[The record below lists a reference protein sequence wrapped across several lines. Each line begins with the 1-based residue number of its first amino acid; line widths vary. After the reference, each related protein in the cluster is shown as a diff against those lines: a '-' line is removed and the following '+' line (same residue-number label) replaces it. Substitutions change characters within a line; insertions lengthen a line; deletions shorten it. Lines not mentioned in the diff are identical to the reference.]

1 MKNIYLVVFTL
12 LMSISISFGQSRV
25 YAPELQSPENGVD
38 GQMPAVELNWHAV
51 TGSGLDIQ
59 YEVQLS
65 IDEAFSDPIKFPLT
79 NVTAINAS
87 DLKFGTTYFWRVRAH
102 DGSEVSDW
110 SEIWSF
116 DVLKTVEVTQPS
128 DGSVVNPKVDMKWE
142 MIEGVNFYE
151 VLVDTLYSWKRE
163 DIGTDNSVR
172 ATFVLN
178 ANVYGGVGDD
188 GLVFFYD
195 GEWML
200 GESGTTKDLLGVYFV
215 ADDNGW
221 AVGKS
226 GTVIHYDGTAWSTV
240 DAGTGDDLNSVSFT
254 DANNGWAVG
263 KGGTVLYYNGT
274 DWTEQD
280 AGVTKD
286 LYSVFAVSATDVWA
300 AGKSGTMVH
309 FDGSAWSSETPSSKD
324 INSLWFISATDG
336 WASAK
341 SGRVLHYDGSAWSET
356 ETGVSK
362 TLYGIAFSG
371 EQGYIVGQ
379 SGTLL
384 EYDGSAWNKV
394 TSGTN
399 KDLYAIW
406 FTDGAGL
413 YGGKEGAAYTY
424 TGGGFNSPYATIH
437 KVDGN
442 IDSLYLQNLYFGST
456 YYYKMRTG
464 HNQDTSTWSLP
475 RSFKVQSSPVL
486 KSPKDDAADVEL
498 KAELEWKEFKGISK
512 YNVQIADNPEFNNSL
527 TYASETNT
535 YEVAGLSFGI
545 KYYWR
550 VNAQHAKASSLW
562 SEVWTF
568 TTINSVNLVS
578 PEDGA
583 VNVNACPR
591 LIWEEVPGA
600 SKYELW
606 VDTDENFSNPMM
618 RIETI
623 PSSQCQAQM
632 EKNTDYYWKV
642 RGIVALDTSGWSP
655 IWKFTIEGPEA
666 IDEIIESNSV
676 TLFPNPSNGAFTVQL
691 NASKSEE
698 VYVELIDI
706 SGRVVYNDV
715 VSCSVGKN
723 NIAIDLNELPVG
735 VYQVNLKVENN
746 VISRKLIIE

>member
-25 YAPELQSPENGVD
+25 YAPELQSPENGAE

-65 IDEAFSDPIKFPLT
+65 VDDAFSNPIEFPLT

-87 DLKFGTTYFWRVRAH
+87 DLEFGVTYFWRVRAH
-102 DGSEVSDW
+102 DGSEVSGW
-110 SEIWSF
+110 SEVWAF
-116 DVLKTVEVTQPS
+116 DVLKTVEVTAPS
-128 DGSVVNPKVDMKWE
+128 DGKVVNPQVEMKWE
-142 MIEGVNFYE
+142 MIHGVNFYE
-151 VLVDTLYSWKRE
+151 VLVDTLYSWKKE
-163 DIGTDNSVR
+163 DVGTDNSVR

-178 ANVYGGVGDD
+178 ANIYGGVGDD

-195 GEWML
+195 GEWKL
-200 GESGTTKDLLGVYFV
+200 GESGTTKDLFGVYFV
-215 ADDNGW
+215 TEDNGW
-221 AVGKS
+221 AVGQG
-226 GTVIHYDGTAWSTV
+226 GTVIHYDGAAWSTV
-240 DAGTGDDLNSVSFT
+240 DIGTTKDLYSIHFA
-254 DANNGWAVG
+254 DASNGWISG
-263 KGGTVLYYNGT
+263 KGGVVYYYNGT
-274 DWTEQD
+274 EWTEQD
-280 AGVTKD
+280 AGPSKD
-286 LYSVFAVSATDVWA
+286 LNAVWAVSANDVWV
-300 AGKSGTMVH
+300 AGKSGIIT
-309 FDGSAWSSETPSSKD
+309 
-324 INSLWFISATDG
+324 
-336 WASAK
+336 
-341 SGRVLHYDGSAWSET
+341 HYDGAAWTTDTIDTKDIMGLWFNSASDGWGVGKNGHISHYNGTSWSVT
-356 ETGVSK
+356 IPVSK
-362 TLYGIAFSG
+362 TLNAVAFNG
-371 EQGYIVGQ
+371 ENGYIVGK

-384 EYDGSAWNKV
+384 EYDGSSWAQI
-394 TSGTN
+394 TSGTDN
-399 KDLYAIW
+399 ELFGIW
-406 FTDGAGL
+406 FADGAGL
-413 YGGKEGAAYTY
+413 YGGKEGSVYTY

-437 KVDGN
+437 KVGGDL
-442 IDSLYLQNLYFGST
+442 DSLYLENLYFGST

-464 HNQDTSTWSLP
+464 HDQDTSTWSLP

-486 KSPKDDAADVEL
+486 KSPKDDASDVEL

-527 TYASETNT
+527 YYASETNT
-535 YEVAGLSFGI
+535 YEVTGLSFGI

-562 SEVWTF
+562 SDVWTF
-568 TTINSVNLVS
+568 TTVNSVNLVS

-583 VNVNACPR
+583 INVNACPR

-606 VDTDENFSNPMM
+606 VDTDESFSNPMM

-655 IWKFTIEGPEA
+655 VWKFTIEGTEA
-666 IDEIIESNSV
+666 IDEIIEANSV
-676 TLFPNPSNGAFTVQL
+676 ALFPNPSNGAFTVQL

-698 VYVELIDI
+698 VNVQVIDI

-723 NIAIDLNELPVG
+723 NIAIDLDELPAG

>member
-1 MKNIYLVVFTL
+1 
-12 LMSISISFGQSRV
+12 MSISISFGQSRV

-38 GQMPAVELNWHAV
+38 GQMPAVELNWYAV

-65 IDEAFSDPIKFPLT
+65 VDEAFSNPIEFPLT

-87 DLKFGTTYFWRVRAH
+87 DLKFGTTYLWRVRAH

-110 SEIWSF
+110 SEVWSF
-116 DVLKTVEVTQPS
+116 DVLKTVDVIQPS
-128 DGSVVNPKVDMKWE
+128 DGSVVNPQVEMKWE

-226 GTVIHYDGTAWSTV
+226 GTVIHYDGTAWETV
-240 DAGTGDDLNSVSFT
+240 DAGTGDDLNSVSFA

-274 DWTEQD
+274 EWTEQD
-280 AGVTKD
+280 ADVTKD

-309 FDGSAWSSETPSSKD
+309 FDGSAWSSETPGSKD
-324 INSLWFISATDG
+324 ILSLWFNSATDG

-341 SGRVLHYDGSAWSET
+341 SGRVLHYDGSSWNET

-362 TLYGIAFSG
+362 SLYGIAFSG

-384 EYDGSAWNKV
+384 EYDGSVWNKV

-406 FTDGAGL
+406 FAEGAGL
-413 YGGKEGAAYTY
+413 YGGKEGAVYSY
-424 TGGGFNSPYATIH
+424 TGGGFNSPYATTYR
-437 KVDGN
+437 VDGD
-442 IDSLYLQNLYFGST
+442 IDSLYLQNLYFGNT

-464 HNQDTSTWSLP
+464 HGHDTSIWSLP

-486 KSPKDDAADVEL
+486 KSPKDDASDVEL
-498 KAELEWKEFKGISK
+498 IVELGWKEFKGIQK
-512 YNVQIADNPEFNNSL
+512 YNVQVADNPEFNNSL
-527 TYASETNT
+527 TYASETNL
-535 YEVAGLSFGI
+535 YEITGLSFGT

-550 VNAQHAKASSLW
+550 VNAQHAVASSLW
-562 SEVWTF
+562 SDAWTF
-568 TTINSVNLVS
+568 TTVNSVILLS

-583 VNVNACPR
+583 INVNACPR

-600 SKYELW
+600 SRYELW
-606 VDTDENFSNPMM
+606 VDTDENFSNPMS

-655 IWKFTIEGPEA
+655 VWKFTIEGPEA

-698 VYVELIDI
+698 VNVELIDI

-715 VSCSVGKN
+715 VSCSVGIN